1 MARLRA
7 SHYLF
12 PTSGPATCLQTV
24 RATEQNLTLTF
35 LMRTWPHHLMGVFLS
50 DSQHPACPTE
60 SCPRCA
66 HLDQELQEVEAER
79 KHDSA
84 CREATRDRNRA
95 AASPH
100 DAFGRIFLKLPF
112 PPSRHNHILGHSLAS
127 RKQAQLN
134 HLAARSQQ
142 WLA

>member
-1 MARLRA
+1 MARVRA

-24 RATEQNLTLTF
+24 RAAEQNLTLTF
-35 LMRTWPHHLMGVFLS
+35 LMRTWPHHLMGAFLS
-50 DSQHPACPTE
+50 DSQHPACPLE

-79 KHDSA
+79 KPDSA

-100 DAFGRIFLKLPF
+100 GAFGRIFLKLPF

-134 HLAARSQQ
+134 HLAA
-142 WLA
+142 